1 MVVYPARN
9 QKWLKLL
16 LKRRLKMLR
25 KEMQIDVSRESENPP
40 IAKLVQEASRFSS
53 SIFFEYK
60 DKNVNAKSIMGMMTF
75 IGIMKKA
82 LEANDKITLSVDGT
96 DEDDALKSMSSFFN

>member
-1 MVVYPARN
+1 MI
-9 QKWLKLL
+9 
-16 LKRRLKMLR
+16 R
-25 KEMQIDVSRESENPP
+25 KEMQIDITREPEKHP

-75 IGIMKKA
+75 IGIMKRA

-96 DEDDALKSMSSFFN
+96 DEDDAVKSMSSFFE

>member
-1 MVVYPARN
+1 
-9 QKWLKLL
+9 
-16 LKRRLKMLR
+16 
-25 KEMQIDVSRESENPP
+25 MQIDITREPEKHP

-75 IGIMKKA
+75 VGIMKRA
-82 LEANDKITLSVDGT
+82 LEENYKITISVDGA
-96 DEDDALKSMSSFFN
+96 DEDDALKSMSSFFE

>member
-1 MVVYPARN
+1 
-9 QKWLKLL
+9 
-16 LKRRLKMLR
+16 
-25 KEMQIDVSRESENPP
+25 MQIDITKEPEKHP

-75 IGIMKKA
+75 VGIMKKA
-82 LEANDKITLSVDGT
+82 LEENDKITLSVDGS
-96 DEDDALKSMSSFFN
+96 DEEDALKSMSSFFK

>member
-1 MVVYPARN
+1 
-9 QKWLKLL
+9 
-16 LKRRLKMLR
+16 MLR
-25 KEMQIDVSRESENPP
+25 KEMQINITKEPEKHP

-75 IGIMKKA
+75 VGIMKKA
-82 LEANDKITLSVDGT
+82 LESNDKITLSVDGS
-96 DEDDALKSMSSFFN
+96 DENDALKSMSAFFE

>member
-1 MVVYPARN
+1 MV
-9 QKWLKLL
+9 
-16 LKRRLKMLR
+16 R
-25 KEMQIDVSRESENPP
+25 KEMQIDITKEPEKHP

-75 IGIMKKA
+75 ISIMNRA
-82 LEANDKITLSVDGT
+82 TAANDLIDVIVNGS
-96 DEDDALKSMSSFFN
+96 DEEEAMKSIEAFFA

>member
-1 MVVYPARN
+1 
-9 QKWLKLL
+9 
-16 LKRRLKMLR
+16 MLR
-25 KEMQIDVSRESENPP
+25 KEMQIDITREPEKHP

-75 IGIMKKA
+75 VGIMKRA
-82 LEANDKITLSVDGT
+82 LEENDKITLSVDGA
-96 DEDDALKSMSSFFN
+96 DEDDALKSMSSFFE

>member
-1 MVVYPARN
+1 
-9 QKWLKLL
+9 
-16 LKRRLKMLR
+16 MLR
-25 KEMQIDVSRESENPP
+25 KEMQIDITKEPEKHP

-75 IGIMKKA
+75 VGIMKKA
-82 LEANDKITLSVDGT
+82 LEENDKITLSVDGS
-96 DEDDALKSMSSFFN
+96 DEEDALKSMSSFFK

>member
-1 MVVYPARN
+1 MRKTGVTMV
-9 QKWLKLL
+9 
-16 LKRRLKMLR
+16 R
-25 KEMQIDVSRESENPP
+25 KEMQIDITKEPEKHQ

-75 IGIMKKA
+75 VGIMKRA
-82 LEANDKITLSVDGT
+82 LEENDKITLSVDGT
-96 DEDDALKSMSSFFN
+96 DEAEAIKTMRAFFE